1 MINAFQVYVGKVQV
15 PRHRLTSFLRSAQIL
30 SIKGL
35 THIQTKTK
43 KKSFCDNSPAENPIV
58 GYENNDSQETNDEE
72 STLKRLLN
80 SSSDLGSS
88 KRPRLIPRPP
98 PKPVTTTITPGKML
112 ITIFRTILQI
122 VFVTC
127 SLSQNW
133 HVMIIYRLKIALKF
147 LWLDKLNQR

>member
-43 KKSFCDNSPAENPIV
+43 KKSFCDNDNSPAENPIV
-58 GYENNDSQETNDEE
+58 GYEDNDSQEPNDEE

-80 SSSDLGSS
+80 SSSDLGCP

-112 ITIFRTILQI
+112 INIFITILQI
-122 VFVTC
+122 VFVTW
-127 SLSQNW
+127 SLTTGT
-133 HVMIIYRLKIALKF
+133 L
-147 LWLDKLNQR
+147 